1 MADKN
6 WWEEEDKFGYTYADT
21 ERPGYMGQAPEE
33 EEDVVSEEAL
43 EYSKLREPGGY
54 EDPQGGDEFEEFEL
68 TEEQKRLSKTL
79 EQEKL
84 PDVGLPKEEPKEIK
98 EVNVEAEKKIK
109 SLMKKALGAKG
120 KKRSEGYADVYEALE
135 AYEGK
140 ETAFLKGLK
149 SRFSKKASDT
159 KNRQHLGDYVD
170 YVKQGRS
177 WSSSRPSRASVP
189 RETDYTNTVE
199 YDQEAILSNANNL
212 KDGVRIRGNRPQIM
226 IGDDEYSVTSNH
238 MENSPSHSMKN
249 SNRSSQLLLK
259 DGKVVKHPD
268 GNFNYGLDLINND
281 GKIRNILGGK
291 IHKIEKGQRLEGNNY
306 KYPTGYGKR
315 LIVKTN
321 KQIMVDGKPYTLF
334 VHYAHATNDSFN
346 DLNVGDSLE
355 AGEEVGTMGRT
366 GEYGRSSTMG
376 VHLDLNGY
384 IMKDGKKVYVS
395 PSEFLPKGGLSRP
408 QGFREGGE
416 ATAFKIPD
424 LIPVDARGDRQGKKR
439 KVTKQER
446 ADVQKLWGTYSPE
459 AKKNLLDRFQRGTLS
474 ASQVAGEMIQEL
486 REEKEGVDRGF
497 YKEER
502 KPEKQ
507 TKRSVRKKVLRK
519 KQPQWT
525 GDPTRKMA
533 GRAKD
538 AKVIQDMVSDRGG
551 FTPQMIIPTYLDSKL
566 QSQTE
571 TDGRDVKKRTRRVKY
586 GTPAVARY
594 KQRRDPET
602 GKVVDEVRYEKP
614 RPWHERGG
622 KFPTSQTITVTGDPK
637 EDFKDK
643 DYISEFE
650 TPYDKLTA
658 AGMVA
663 PGKTREEKL
672 QDLEFRYQLGQSPR
686 DFSDMPKERVDPV
699 TGEKEYVRS
708 DLRQVA
714 GLGDSEDLELRY
726 FGEAYNRADEA
737 GKARL
742 ERANPEL
749 LQEYK
754 RHRGFDEGGEV
765 SSEFDFEDMG
775 SGQDY
780 IDSMQYDMPE
790 YATRPDLRQ
799 PQPSGPVVP
808 GVPEVQPVV
817 DQPDTVTGAVD
828 VESLVK
834 GYVEGGK
841 TFEDREQ
848 LRILVDQG
856 VTTREEV
863 SSLIEKYDRPEQE
876 DVVAQGGRE
885 PRTPPGPME
894 RKALGLD
901 KKPPRKNR
909 GATGSFDED
918 ISIAEDITLDDPPAT
933 KKRPPLTDE
942 KKQSFRDMFDKAEE
956 QRKKDEIALRA
967 KEDERLA
974 IVIRPVDRKRY
985 YKRMGTVDKVVAL
998 LSLAAGAY
1006 DAQKFGQPNLYL
1018 KQLDKAI
1025 EDDIK
1030 DQNLDIQEQAFRK
1043 AQLLHDAKILSARL
1057 ARSTKDRDKKEGFL
1071 KNENT
1076 LDKAFKK
1083 QLRTQNQKVRKIKFI
1098 ETLNKRG
1105 ITSKEVAYADAIHPE
1120 LKVGQKVIKGRDG
1133 LYYYTRGD
1141 LKKLKEYISDAQDSI
1156 DGLTQLEEYVDKV
1169 TMFEQIPGASILSK
1183 DAAGAQSLRDRL
1195 VGKLRIE
1202 FFGPGVMTD
1211 QEREQA
1217 KKILGNPNA
1226 FFSRDSVEKEKIRN
1240 LLLKINYGI
1249 RQKLRRDGLAIPESR
1264 NDRMVKAWLKRA
1276 GRPITDSNKARAVN
1290 ALIAAEKKNVR
1301 LGGKPGKHWV
1311 MDEPLP
1317 I

>member
-140 ETAFLKGLK
+140 ETSFIKGLK

-408 QGFREGGE
+408 QGFQEGGE

-424 LIPVDARGDRQGKKR
+424 LIPVDARGDRQGKQR

-446 ADVQKLWGTYSPE
+446 ADVQKLWGTYSDE

-497 YKEER
+497 YKKEH

-519 KQPQWT
+519 RQPQWT

-533 GRAKD
+533 GRAKG

-551 FTPQMIIPTYLDSKL
+551 WTPQMIVPTYLDSRL

-663 PGKTREEKL
+663 PGSAEEKK
-672 QDLEFRYQLGQSPR
+672 QDVDFRYQLHQSPR
-686 DFSDMPKERVDPV
+686 DFSDMPEYRVDPI
-699 TGEKEYVRS
+699 TREKVPVRRNLREIAGYGDAG
-708 DLRQVA
+708 DLQLRHF
-714 GLGDSEDLELRY
+714 GDA
-726 FGEAYNRADEA
+726 FNRADEE
-737 GKARL
+737 GKRQLA
-742 ERANPEL
+742 EANPQLAREFM
-749 LQEYK
+749 QF
-754 RHRGFDEGGEV
+754 RGYNEGGVVEEDAWLREY
-765 SSEFDFEDMG
+765 SAPTYDLGQQYADFR
-775 SGQDY
+775 SG
-780 IDSMQYDMPE
+780 
-790 YATRPDLRQ
+790 
-799 PQPSGPVVP
+799 
-808 GVPEVQPVV
+808 
-817 DQPDTVTGAVD
+817 
-828 VESLVK
+828 
-834 GYVEGGK
+834 EGEG
-841 TFEDREQ
+841 F
-848 LRILVDQG
+848 
-856 VTTREEV
+856 
-863 SSLIEKYDRPEQE
+863 QE
-876 DVVAQGGRE
+876 DVEEV
-885 PRTPPGPME
+885 TPFT
-894 RKALGLD
+894 R
-901 KKPPRKNR
+901 
-909 GATGSFDED
+909 
-918 ISIAEDITLDDPPAT
+918 
-933 KKRPPLTDE
+933 
-942 KKQSFRDMFDKAEE
+942 Q
-956 QRKKDEIALRA
+956 
-967 KEDERLA
+967 
-974 IVIRPVDRKRY
+974 
-985 YKRMGTVDKVVAL
+985 
-998 LSLAAGAY
+998 
-1006 DAQKFGQPNLYL
+1006 
-1018 KQLDKAI
+1018 I
-1025 EDDIK
+1025 EGY
-1030 DQNLDIQEQAFRK
+1030 
-1043 AQLLHDAKILSARL
+1043 
-1057 ARSTKDRDKKEGFL
+1057 EG
-1071 KNENT
+1071 
-1076 LDKAFKK
+1076 
-1083 QLRTQNQKVRKIKFI
+1083 
-1098 ETLNKRG
+1098 
-1105 ITSKEVAYADAIHPE
+1105 
-1120 LKVGQKVIKGRDG
+1120 
-1133 LYYYTRGD
+1133 
-1141 LKKLKEYISDAQDSI
+1141 
-1156 DGLTQLEEYVDKV
+1156 
-1169 TMFEQIPGASILSK
+1169 
-1183 DAAGAQSLRDRL
+1183 
-1195 VGKLRIE
+1195 
-1202 FFGPGVMTD
+1202 
-1211 QEREQA
+1211 
-1217 KKILGNPNA
+1217 
-1226 FFSRDSVEKEKIRN
+1226 
-1240 LLLKINYGI
+1240 
-1249 RQKLRRDGLAIPESR
+1249 
-1264 NDRMVKAWLKRA
+1264 
-1276 GRPITDSNKARAVN
+1276 
-1290 ALIAAEKKNVR
+1290 
-1301 LGGKPGKHWV
+1301 
-1311 MDEPLP
+1311 
-1317 I
+1317 